1 MNASHLAMVYGTYLI
16 ATASPG
22 PSTMA
27 IMATAMRDGRGPAL
41 ALAAG
46 VVTGSLFWAL
56 LAATGIAAV
65 LNAYAQALALL
76 KIAGGLYLLY
86 LAARTGRSALRPVA
100 ARAAPGPADSTRR
113 LGARYRQGVFMHV
126 GNPKAIMAWT
136 AIISLGMGPDGAARE
151 LPAIVGGCVA
161 LGVGVFG
168 GYALLFSTA
177 SMAALYARARR
188 AIEGALAAVFAA
200 AGLKLLFSRG

>member
-1 MNASHLAMVYGTYLI
+1 AG
-16 ATASPG
+16 
-22 PSTMA
+22 ST
-27 IMATAMRDGRGPAL
+27 G
-41 ALAAG
+41 
-46 VVTGSLFWAL
+46 
-56 LAATGIAAV
+56 
-65 LNAYAQALALL
+65 
-76 KIAGGLYLLY
+76 
-86 LAARTGRSALRPVA
+86 
-100 ARAAPGPADSTRR
+100 R

-136 AIISLGMGPDGAARE
+136 AIISLGMGPDGAAHE